1 MQLILDK
8 FNTEIFGIKMVNLT
22 DLDTIVTNKDVED
35 IIALAVEKKY
45 ENICVK
51 IDTGEKYLTNLFL
64 YNGFELVDTQVM
76 YSIPVHLYN
85 FYKGKVSGYFI
96 KKYQNDSVEQ
106 IKKIAR
112 MAFKIDRFHS
122 DPFLP
127 TEKSDMYYERWAE
140 NLCKGL
146 ADEIYVVIEQKN
158 SSIVGFISINY
169 KNTTAT
175 VGLAAI
181 KPDYQGKGL
190 FTYMISEVISSLK
203 TKTGIEY
210 LHYGTQLSNIPI
222 LRTMAKF
229 GGVILYS
236 NHVLHKM
243 VFNALK

>member
-112 MAFKIDRFHS
+112 MAFKFDRFHS

-146 ADEIYVVIEQKN
+146 ADEIYA
-158 SSIVGFISINY
+158 
-169 KNTTAT
+169 TAT